1 MRNLIYFWNG
11 QSVSTN
17 PLFSQGK
24 VGKKSQGRTTV
35 FYFFSGWFPSA
46 DQPCRLLAP
55 TFAPTTPSISKVK
68 EIGHEPDDDG
78 NVQSTANGKPLSQT
92 ASLYPKFPL
101 TQHDKFR
108 LTRGCAPASLA
119 QMILQ
124 INIGCRWSSSV
135 FATNSDQW
143 QTPIWHE
150 NQWPVGCRTKKTD
163 KDQRQPMFFAISFGL
178 MSAPPAWEVR

>member
-1 MRNLIYFWNG
+1 MASEATKMAVIDNMHIHVRVFEVTEFNYEVRSDLRGYII
-11 QSVSTN
+11 VS
-17 PLFSQGK
+17 PL
-24 VGKKSQGRTTV
+24 V
-35 FYFFSGWFPSA
+35 FRAIALLFSGWFPSA

-135 FATNSDQW
+135 FATNR
-143 QTPIWHE
+143 
-150 NQWPVGCRTKKTD
+150 V
-163 KDQRQPMFFAISFGL
+163 
-178 MSAPPAWEVR
+178 